1 MVLALLAPP
10 LAAQAKETSGT
21 AASAVVA
28 PVDESKTPLAGS
40 GTATPTSGGGAA
52 PAVAQATAGVTTWDF
67 LRMILILA
75 VVVVVIYLVF
85 WLVRKGSGR
94 KVPENDL
101 IKVLGSRGLAGNR
114 AMHLVEVGSSIF
126 LVGSSDGGVGLIA
139 EITDKESIDTLRLQS
154 AESGAGGKRTFQQIL
169 AEIFRPGRRTLSV
182 GEGIGLL
189 KGQRDRLKKL

>member
-1 MVLALLAPP
+1 MVLALLAPA
-10 LAAQAKETSGT
+10 LAAQAKDSSG
-21 AASAVVA
+21 AAAPAVVA
-28 PVDESKTPLAGS
+28 PVDESKTPLGGS
-40 GTATPTSGGGAA
+40 APPALAAGGAA
-52 PAVAQATAGVTTWDF
+52 PAPAPATAGVTTWDF
-67 LRMILILA
+67 VRMILILA
-75 VVVVVIYLVF
+75 VVVVVIYIVF

-94 KVPENDL
+94 RIPENDL

-114 AMHLVEVGSSIF
+114 AMHLVEVGSSIY

-154 AESGAGGKRTFQQIL
+154 AEAGAGGRRTFQGIL
-169 AEIFRPGRRTLSV
+169 AEIFRPAKRPFPI